1 MGGATSI
8 LSSLLRV
15 LILPTREWVCTDT
28 RSLCHPL
35 SHVFLLSLGY
45 LASSLLLHENHELNM
60 LLVNSIQRVSEWVG
74 SMGVL
79 GVVTPSEWSCAA
91 VSH

>member
-15 LILPTREWVCTDT
+15 LILPTREWVSTDT

-35 SHVFLLSLGY
+35 SRVFLLSLGY

-74 SMGVL
+74 PSGSGCGLVL
-79 GVVTPSEWSCAA
+79 GVLA